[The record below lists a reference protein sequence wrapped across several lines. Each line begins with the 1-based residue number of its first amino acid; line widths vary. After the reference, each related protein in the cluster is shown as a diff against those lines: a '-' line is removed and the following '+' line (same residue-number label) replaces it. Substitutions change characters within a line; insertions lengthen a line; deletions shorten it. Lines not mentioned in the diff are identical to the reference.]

1 MEHTQ
6 DELKAI
12 MEKFAASGWI
22 SLPCRPKSGSTEA
35 VIKHPS
41 SLPLS
46 RRIGSA
52 EAVGANLTRFIRGR
66 LPYRARYKPRMKAD
80 GRSNWSHSF

>member
-12 MEKFAASGWI
+12 MEKFAASGWDLI
-22 SLPCRPKSGSTEA
+22 AVPAKSGLTEA
-35 VIKHPS
+35 VIKHLS

-52 EAVGANLTRFIRGR
+52 EAAGANLTRFIRGR
-66 LPYRARYKPRMKAD
+66 LPYRARYKPRMKSD
-80 GRSNWSHSF
+80 GWSHSF